1 MRNVGCWVL
10 AMPLLEL
17 RNVSKTFTRR
27 GAPSH
32 RAVDDVS
39 LTVEPGEC
47 VALVGESG
55 SGKSTLARLA
65 LRLIE
70 ADAGEVLFDGAHLH
84 ALSGTA
90 LRDARIRMQPVFQD
104 ASTAFNPRRT
114 VRTILRQ
121 AAVGD
126 PSETHLRALL
136 ERVEL
141 RPAQAFLARYPN
153 ELSGGQRQR
162 LSIARA
168 LATEPSLII
177 ADEPLSGADVSVR
190 AQILDLLADLQAQ
203 SGVSYLLITH
213 DILLA
218 RAFSHRIAVMHQGRI
233 VERGDTPTV
242 LHAPTHAY
250 TRCLLDAVQSVD
262 GPVADSPSV

>member
-1 MRNVGCWVL
+1 
-10 AMPLLEL
+10 MPLLEL
-17 RNVSKTFTRR
+17 RRVSKTFARR
-27 GAPSH
+27 GAPPQ
-32 RAVDDVS
+32 RAVHDVS
-39 LTVEPGEC
+39 LTVERGEC

-65 LRLIE
+65 LRLID
-70 ADAGEVLFDGAHLH
+70 ADAGEVLFDGAYLH
-84 ALSGTA
+84 MLRGNA
-90 LRDARIRMQPVFQD
+90 LRRARLRMQPVFQD

-121 AAVGD
+121 AAAGD
-126 PSETHLRALL
+126 SSEVHLCGLL

-141 RPAQAFLARYPN
+141 RPAAGFLTRYPS

-168 LATEPSLII
+168 LATGPSLII

-190 AQILDLLADLQAQ
+190 AQILDLLADLQVE

-218 RAFSHRIAVMHQGRI
+218 RAFSHRIAVMHQGSI
-233 VERGDTPTV
+233 VERGDTQVV
-242 LHAPTHAY
+242 LHAPAHAY
-250 TRCLLDAVQSVD
+250 TRRLLDAVQSVD
-262 GPVADSPSV
+262 GPVTDLPAG

>member
-1 MRNVGCWVL
+1 
-10 AMPLLEL
+10 MPLLEL
-17 RNVSKTFTRR
+17 RHVSKTFTRR
-27 GAPSH
+27 GATPQ
-32 RAVDDVS
+32 RAVNDVS
-39 LTVEPGEC
+39 LTVERGEC

-65 LRLIE
+65 LRLID
-70 ADAGEVLFDGAHLH
+70 ADEGEVLFDGAYLH
-84 ALSGTA
+84 TLSGKA
-90 LRDARIRMQPVFQD
+90 LRQARIKMQPVFQD

-114 VRTILRQ
+114 VRTILQQ

-126 PSETHLRALL
+126 PSVAHLCALL

-141 RPAQAFLARYPN
+141 RPAEPFLARYPN

-218 RAFSHRIAVMHQGRI
+218 RAFSHRIAVMHQGSI
-233 VERGDTPTV
+233 VEHGDTPTV
-242 LHAPTHAY
+242 LQAPTHAY
-250 TRCLLDAVQSVD
+250 TRRLLDAVQSVD
-262 GPVADSPSV
+262 GPVANPTSA

>member
-1 MRNVGCWVL
+1 
-10 AMPLLEL
+10 
-17 RNVSKTFTRR
+17 
-27 GAPSH
+27 
-32 RAVDDVS
+32 
-39 LTVEPGEC
+39 LTVERGEC

-55 SGKSTLARLA
+55 SGKSTLVWLA
-65 LRLIE
+65 LRLTD
-70 ADAGEVLFDGAHLH
+70 ADEGEVLFDGAHLH
-84 ALSGTA
+84 TLSGNA
-90 LRDARIRMQPVFQD
+90 LRQARIKMQPVFQD

-114 VRTILRQ
+114 VHTILHQ

-126 PSETHLRALL
+126 PSVAHLCALL

-141 RPAQAFLARYPN
+141 RPAQPFLARYPN

-177 ADEPLSGADVSVR
+177 ADEPLSGADVSLR

-218 RAFSHRIAVMHQGRI
+218 RAFSHRIAVMHQGSI
-233 VERGDTPTV
+233 VEGGDTPTV
-242 LHAPTHAY
+242 LPAPTHAY
-250 TRCLLDAVQSVD
+250 TRRLLDAVQSVD
-262 GPVADSPSV
+262 GSVADPTSA

>member
-1 MRNVGCWVL
+1 
-10 AMPLLEL
+10 MPLLEL
-17 RNVSKTFTRR
+17 RHISKTFTRR
-27 GAPSH
+27 GASPL

-39 LTVEPGEC
+39 LTVERGEC

-65 LRLIE
+65 LGLID
-70 ADAGEVLFDGAHLH
+70 ADEGEVLFDGAGLH
-84 ALSGTA
+84 KLSGNA
-90 LRDARIRMQPVFQD
+90 LRQARIKMQPVFQD

-121 AAVGD
+121 AAVAD
-126 PSETHLRALL
+126 PSEAHLCALL

-141 RPAQAFLARYPN
+141 RPALPLLARYPN

-190 AQILDLLADLQAQ
+190 AQILDLLADLQEQ
-203 SGVSYLLITH
+203 SDVSYLLITH

-218 RAFSHRIAVMHQGRI
+218 RAFSHRIAVMHQGSI

-250 TRCLLDAVQSVD
+250 TCRLLDAVQSVD
-262 GPVADSPSV
+262 GPVADAPSA

>member
-1 MRNVGCWVL
+1 
-10 AMPLLEL
+10 MPLLEL
-17 RNVSKTFTRR
+17 RHVSKSFARH
-27 GAPSH
+27 GATPQ
-32 RAVDDVS
+32 RAVNDVS
-39 LTVEPGEC
+39 LTVERGEC

-65 LRLIE
+65 LRLID
-70 ADAGEVLFDGAHLH
+70 ADEGEVLFDGACLH
-84 ALSGTA
+84 ALSGRE
-90 LRDARIRMQPVFQD
+90 LRRARIKMQPVFQD

-121 AAVGD
+121 AAAAD
-126 PSETHLRALL
+126 PSEAHLCALL

-141 RPAQAFLARYPN
+141 RPALPFLTRYPN

-190 AQILDLLADLQAQ
+190 AQILDLLADLQAR

-218 RAFSHRIAVMHQGRI
+218 RAFSHRIAVMHQGSI
-233 VERGDTPTV
+233 VEHGDTPTV

-250 TRCLLDAVQSVD
+250 TRRLLDAVQSVD
-262 GPVADSPSV
+262 GPVADAAST

>member
-1 MRNVGCWVL
+1 
-10 AMPLLEL
+10 MPLLEL
-17 RNVSKTFTRR
+17 RHISKSFVRR
-27 GAPSH
+27 GAPPH
-32 RAVDDVS
+32 RAVNDVS
-39 LTVEPGEC
+39 LTVERGEC

-65 LRLIE
+65 LRLID
-70 ADAGEVLFDGAHLH
+70 ADAGEVLFDGNCLH
-84 ALSGTA
+84 RLTGNA
-90 LRDARIRMQPVFQD
+90 LRQARMKMQPVFQD

-114 VRTILRQ
+114 VRAILRQ
-121 AAVGD
+121 AVAVD
-126 PSETHLRALL
+126 PSDAHLCVFL

-141 RPAQAFLARYPN
+141 RPATAFLARHPN

-203 SGVSYLLITH
+203 SGMSYLLITH

-218 RAFSHRIAVMHQGRI
+218 RAFSHRIAVMHQGSI
-233 VERGDTPTV
+233 VERGETQAV
-242 LHAPTHAY
+242 LHAPEHAY
-250 TRCLLDAVQSVD
+250 TRRLLGAVQSVD
-262 GPVADSPSV
+262 GPVG

>member
-1 MRNVGCWVL
+1 
-10 AMPLLEL
+10 MPLLEL
-17 RNVSKTFTRR
+17 RHVSKTFLRR
-27 GAPSH
+27 GAPPH

-39 LTVEPGEC
+39 LTVERGEC

-65 LRLIE
+65 LRLID
-70 ADAGEVLFDGAHLH
+70 ADAGEVLFDGARLH
-84 ALSGTA
+84 ALSGGA
-90 LRDARIRMQPVFQD
+90 LRQARIKMQPVFQD

-121 AAVGD
+121 ATVGAA
-126 PSETHLRALL
+126 SEAHLCALL

-141 RPAQAFLARYPN
+141 RPARPFLARYPN

-168 LATEPSLII
+168 LATAPSLII

-190 AQILDLLADLQAQ
+190 AQILDLLADLQVQ
-203 SGVSYLLITH
+203 SCVSYLLITH

-233 VERGDTPTV
+233 VEYGDTATV
-242 LHAPTHAY
+242 LQAPTHAY
-250 TRCLLDAVQSVD
+250 THRLLDAVQSVD
-262 GPVADSPSV
+262 GPVGDAAAA

>member
-1 MRNVGCWVL
+1 
-10 AMPLLEL
+10 MPLLEL
-17 RNVSKTFTRR
+17 RHVSKTFVRR
-27 GAPSH
+27 GAPPH
-32 RAVDDVS
+32 RAVNDVS
-39 LTVEPGEC
+39 LTVERGEC

-65 LRLIE
+65 LRLID
-70 ADAGEVLFDGAHLH
+70 ADAGEVLFDGAYLH
-84 ALSGTA
+84 TLTGAA
-90 LRDARIRMQPVFQD
+90 LRRARIRMQPVFQD
-104 ASTAFNPRRT
+104 ASTSFNPRRT

-126 PSETHLRALL
+126 SSEAHLCELL

-141 RPAQAFLARYPN
+141 RPASAWLTRTPS

-168 LATEPSLII
+168 LAVEPSLII

-190 AQILDLLADLQAQ
+190 AQILDLLADLQTQ

-218 RAFSHRIAVMHQGRI
+218 RAFSHRIAVMYQGSI
-233 VERGDTPTV
+233 VEHGDTQTV
-242 LHAPTHAY
+242 LHAPAHAY
-250 TRCLLDAVQSVD
+250 TRRLLDAVQSVD
-262 GPVADSPSV
+262 GPVTDAPTG

>member
-1 MRNVGCWVL
+1 
-10 AMPLLEL
+10 MPLLDL
-17 RNVSKTFTRR
+17 RHLSKTFVRR
-27 GAPSH
+27 GVPTL

-39 LTVEPGEC
+39 LTVERGEC

-65 LRLIE
+65 LRLID
-70 ADAGEVLFDGAHLH
+70 ADAGEVLFDGARLH
-84 ALSGTA
+84 ALSGNT
-90 LRDARIRMQPVFQD
+90 LRQARIKMQPVFQD

-121 AAVGD
+121 AAVTD
-126 PSETHLRALL
+126 PSEAHLCALL

-141 RPAQAFLARYPN
+141 RPALPFLARYPN

-218 RAFSHRIAVMHQGRI
+218 RAFSHRIAVMRQGRI
-233 VERGDTPTV
+233 VEHGDTPTV
-242 LHAPTHAY
+242 LHAPAHAY
-250 TRCLLDAVQSVD
+250 TRRLLDAVQSVD
-262 GPVADSPSV
+262 GPVGDAASA